1 MTVGV
6 VGLGLIGGSLALSL
20 RERGH
25 TVIGFDKAG
34 EHEREALARG
44 LVDEVAAD
52 GLSSLPS
59 RCDIVA
65 VAVPVD
71 AAVRV
76 CGQLLALP
84 SDAAVVELGSTKA
97 VLAKAL
103 RDHPQRAR
111 LVLTHPMSGTE
122 FSGPAAAVPE
132 LYAGRVCVFCDREDS
147 SPEHFAR
154 VRDCFE
160 RLGMRVVE
168 MASGPHDIHVAYV
181 SHISHVSSFALSHTV
196 LNKERD
202 ERKIFQLAAGGFA
215 STVRLAKSNP
225 DTWAPIFAQNA
236 APLTEVLDE
245 YIAVLRDFREAL
257 VGGRQNE
264 LHALITRANDIAA
277 VLPPRR

>member
-20 RERGH
+20 RDRGH
-25 TVIGFDKAG
+25 TVIGCDKHE

-44 LVDEVAAD
+44 LVDEVAGD
-52 GLSSLPS
+52 GLASLPA

-76 CGQLLALP
+76 CAQLLDLP
-84 SDAAVVELGSTKA
+84 GEAAVVELGSTKA

-103 RDHPQRAR
+103 RGHPQRGR

-122 FSGPAAAVPE
+122 FSGPSAAVPE
-132 LYAGRVCVFCDREDS
+132 LYAGRICVFCDREDS

-168 MASGPHDIHVAYV
+168 MASAPHDVHVAYV
-181 SHISHVSSFALSHTV
+181 SHISHVSSFALSLTV
-196 LNKERD
+196 LAKERD
-202 ERKIFQLAAGGFA
+202 ERKIFNLAAGGFA

-225 DTWAPIFAQNA
+225 DTWAPILAQNA
-236 APLTEVLDE
+236 APITEVLDE
-245 YIAVLRDFREAL
+245 YIGAMQSFRAALSAGDRD
-257 VGGRQNE
+257 Q
-264 LHALITRANDIAA
+264 LHALITQANAIAA
-277 VLPPRR
+277 VLPPKR

>member
-6 VGLGLIGGSLALSL
+6 IGLGLIGGSLALSL
-20 RERGH
+20 RSRGH
-25 TVIGFDKAG
+25 ELLGADRS
-34 EHEREALARG
+34 ERHRAEAVERG
-44 LVDEVAAD
+44 LVASCVAVEELAA
-52 GLSSLPS
+52 
-59 RCDIVA
+59 RCDLIA

-71 AAVRV
+71 AAVPV
-76 CGQLLALP
+76 CRQLLDLDSTAT
-84 SDAAVVELGSTKA
+84 VVEMGSTKA

-103 RDHPQRAR
+103 KNHSQRGR

-147 SPEHFAR
+147 TPEHFTRAQ
-154 VRDCFE
+154 DLLE
-160 RLGMRVVE
+160 RLGMRSVE
-168 MASGPHDIHVAYV
+168 MAAQPHDMHVAYV

-225 DTWAPIFAQNA
+225 ATWAPIFAQNA

-245 YIAVLRDFREAL
+245 YIAVLQDFRAAL

-264 LHALITRANDIAA
+264 LHALIARANDIAA
-277 VLPPRR
+277 VLPPTR